1 MLYGVRTE
9 LQKQLHA
16 QGEQVR
22 LYLPFGRD
30 WWPYAVRR
38 VGESPRNAA
47 LLARVGERIGQCCRR
62 VPAAFLVRL
71 CGAGALAPLSSP
83 STLRSSSI
91 SGQ

>member
-30 WWPYAVRR
+30 WCLTPSAASAKARAT
-38 VGESPRNAA
+38 PRCWRA
-47 LLARVGERIGQCCRR
+47 LV
-62 VPAAFLVRL
+62 
-71 CGAGALAPLSSP
+71 
-83 STLRSSSI
+83 
-91 SGQ
+91 SG